1 MRGSPYCGLPFP
13 EVSGIIP
20 AHAGLTLRPAT
31 NSRRFRDHP
40 RACGAHFKLVVSVY
54 QPAGSS
60 PRMRGSLTS
69 MIFCFLTL
77 GIIPAHA
84 GLTSSLEGG
93 MVISRDHPRACGA
106 HWWLTAV
113 ASASR
118 GSSPRMR
125 GSLQVG
131 CLSLSAC
138 GIIPAHAG
146 LTNAKAA
153 CHAGSR
159 DHPRACGAHT
169 WSSCTKDVNRGSS
182 PRMRGS
188 LDMLDSIGYEIGIIP
203 AHAGLTIEARLAF
216 NSPRDHPRA
225 CGAHSFM
232 FAATSQRLGSSPRM
246 RGSRYEYDEVTQEPG
261 IIPAHAGLTFMVLY
275 ISVTDWDHPR
285 ACGAHQAAMD
295 ASNGTKGSSPR
306 MRGSQRYLK
315 NALPFRGIIPA
326 HAGLTLKNPNNDAI
340 LSVSNPIFYSVL
352 RVIL

>member
-1 MRGSPYCGLPFP
+1 MRGSPERCCCDMPLP
-13 EVSGIIP
+13 
-20 AHAGLTLRPAT
+20 
-31 NSRRFRDHP
+31 
-40 RACGAHFKLVVSVY
+40 
-54 QPAGSS
+54 
-60 PRMRGSLTS
+60 
-69 MIFCFLTL
+69 

-84 GLTSSLEGG
+84 GLTSIGSDSSWPG
-93 MVISRDHPRACGA
+93 RDHPRACGA
-106 HWWLTAV
+106 HQNLV
-113 ASASR
+113 DSMVLIK

-125 GSLQVG
+125 GSHVLAEKCRANG
-131 CLSLSAC
+131 

-261 IIPAHAGLTFMVLY
+261 IIPAHAGLTLC
-275 ISVTDWDHPR
+275 SQAVTCRAGDHPR
-285 ACGAHQAAMD
+285 ACGAHMAQD
-295 ASNGTKGSSPR
+295 ADMCTFEGSSPR
-306 MRGSQRYLK
+306 MRGSQ
-315 NALPFRGIIPA
+315 NNHICALQYAGIIPA
-326 HAGLTLKNPNNDAI
+326 HAGLTAGRDIRQPSIRDHPRACGAHWMISSSSSTSLGSSPRMRGSRN
-340 LSVSNPIFYSVL
+340 
-352 RVIL
+352 